1 MRVKFY
7 TLGCKVNTYET
18 EAMEQQFLTYGYEL
32 SEDIADIYII
42 NTCSVTN
49 IAERKSRQ
57 MIRRA
62 KEINPKAVI
71 VVCGCYA
78 QTSKEEIEKMPEVDI
93 VIGINEKTNIVKI
106 TEEYLKNN
114 NIVNNVNNEDN
125 KKGGIVK
132 VSDVMHQNEYLDFG
146 TTTYTELNRAVVKV
160 QDGCDRFCS
169 YCIIPYARGKVR
181 SRNPE
186 SILREI
192 TKIAQNGI
200 KEVVITGIHLASFG
214 KDFKV
219 EDEIKYR
226 EEFGYSENYEPFN
239 PKDDLH
245 TGGFRL
251 IELLEQINKV
261 KGIERIRLGSLEP
274 KLITEEFV
282 SRLSKLNKICDH
294 FHLSLQSGCDKTLK
308 DMNRRYTTEEFASS
322 ANLLRKIYPNVAI
335 TTDVI
340 VGFPGETDEDFE
352 KTYVFLKKIK
362 FYKMHIFKYSP
373 KKGTV
378 AKNMKNQIDG
388 KVKEERSS
396 KLIGLSDKNQN
407 EYNEEYIGKKVKVL
421 FEEYKKGYFKGHTT
435 NYIMVNV
442 KEDKINEEKIVNNI
456 LNVKITENNKEIKEL
471 IGKIE

>member
-18 EAMEQQFLTYGYEL
+18 EAMEQQFMTYGYDL
-32 SEDIADIYII
+32 SEGNADIYVI
-42 NTCSVTN
+42 NTCAVTN

-62 KEINPKAVI
+62 KEQNPKAII

-93 VIGINEKTNIVKI
+93 VIGVNEKTNIVKI
-106 TEEYLKNN
+106 VEEYINHNTNL
-114 NIVNNVNNEDN
+114 VQ
-125 KKGGIVK
+125 
-132 VSDVMHQNEYLDFG
+132 VSDVMHQNNYLDFG

-186 SILREI
+186 SVLREI
-192 TKIAQNGI
+192 AQIAQEGI

-214 KDFKV
+214 KDFSN
-219 EDEIKYR
+219 EDAKKYR
-226 EEFGYSENYEPFN
+226 QTFGYNQNFKSFD

-274 KLITEEFV
+274 KLITKDFV
-282 SRLSKLNKICDH
+282 ARLSKLEKICPH

-308 DMNRRYTTEEFASS
+308 DMNRRYTTEEFESS
-322 ANLLRKIYPNVAI
+322 ANLLRKVYPDVAL
-335 TTDVI
+335 TTDII
-340 VGFPGETDEDFE
+340 VGFPNETDADFE
-352 KTYVFLKKIK
+352 KTYEFLKKIK

-373 KKGTV
+373 KKGT
-378 AKNMKNQIDG
+378 AAIKMKNQVDG
-388 KVKEERSS
+388 KIKEERSK
-396 KLIGLSDKNQN
+396 KLIELSNKNQN
-407 EYNEEYIGKKVKVL
+407 EYNESYIGKTVKVL
-421 FEEYKKGYFKGHTT
+421 FEEYKNGYFKGHTA

-442 KEDKINEEKIVNNI
+442 KANLEDESKFVNKILDVKIEENKNEE
-456 LNVKITENNKEIKEL
+456 LY
-471 IGKIE
+471 GKIIDK

>member
-1 MRVKFY
+1 MKVKFY

-18 EAMEQQFLTYGYEL
+18 EAMEQQFMTYGYDL
-32 SEDIADIYII
+32 SESNADIYVI
-42 NTCSVTN
+42 NTCAVTN

-62 KEINPKAVI
+62 KELNPKAII

-78 QTSKEEIEKMPEVDI
+78 QTAKEEIEKMPEVDI
-93 VIGINEKTNIVKI
+93 VIGVNEKTNIVKI
-106 TEEYLKNN
+106 VEEFL
-114 NIVNNVNNEDN
+114 NE
-125 KKGGIVK
+125 KHGLVQ
-132 VSDVMHQNEYLDFG
+132 VSDVMHQNNYLDFG

-192 TKIAQNGI
+192 AQIAQDGI

-214 KDFKV
+214 KDFSM
-219 EDEIKYR
+219 EDAKKYR
-226 EEFGYSENYEPFN
+226 ETFGYNQNFKPFD

-274 KLITEEFV
+274 KLITEDFV
-282 SRLSKLNKICDH
+282 ARLSKLEKICPH

-308 DMNRRYTTEEFASS
+308 EMNRRYTTEEFENSVK
-322 ANLLRKIYPNVAI
+322 LLRKVYPDVAL
-335 TTDVI
+335 TTDII
-340 VGFPGETDEDFE
+340 VGFPNETDEDFK
-352 KTYVFLKKIK
+352 KTYEFLKKIK

-378 AKNMKNQIDG
+378 AIKMKNQVDG
-388 KVKEERSS
+388 KIKEERSK
-396 KLIGLSDKNQN
+396 KLIDISNNNQN
-407 EYNEEYIGKKVKVL
+407 EYNESYIGKTVKVL
-421 FEEYKKGYFKGHTT
+421 FEEYKNGYFKGHTA
-435 NYIMVNV
+435 NYIMVNAKGK
-442 KEDKINEEKIVNNI
+442 KEDEENVIDRI
-456 LNVKITENNKEIKEL
+456 LNVKILENDKSAIELFGEISDK
-471 IGKIE
+471 

>member
-32 SEDIADIYII
+32 SQDIADIYVI

-62 KEINPKAVI
+62 KELNPKAVI

-114 NIVNNVNNEDN
+114 NIENDVDSKEN
-125 KKGGIVK
+125 KKSGIVK

-226 EEFGYSENYEPFN
+226 KEFGYSENYKPFN

-274 KLITEEFV
+274 KLINEEFV

-308 DMNRRYTTEEFASS
+308 DMNRRYTTEEFENS

-340 VGFPGETDEDFE
+340 VGFPGETAEDFE
-352 KTYVFLKKIK
+352 KTYEFLKKIK

-396 KLIGLSDKNQN
+396 KLIELSDNNQN

-442 KEDKINEEKIVNNI
+442 KENKINEEKIVNNI
-456 LNVKITENNKEIKEL
+456 LNVKITENNKETKEL

>member
-1 MRVKFY
+1 MKVKFY

-18 EAMEQQFLTYGYEL
+18 EAMEQQFMTYGYDL
-32 SEDIADIYII
+32 SESSADIYVI
-42 NTCSVTN
+42 NTCAVTN

-62 KEINPKAVI
+62 KELNPKAII

-78 QTSKEEIEKMPEVDI
+78 QTAKEEIEKIPEVDI
-93 VIGINEKTNIVKI
+93 VIGVNEKTNIVKI
-106 TEEYLKNN
+106 VEEFL
-114 NIVNNVNNEDN
+114 NE
-125 KKGGIVK
+125 KQGLVQ
-132 VSDVMHQNEYLDFG
+132 VSDVMHQNNYLDFG

-186 SILREI
+186 SILREVV
-192 TKIAQNGI
+192 KISQKGI

-214 KDFKV
+214 KDFSR
-219 EDEIKYR
+219 EDAEKYR
-226 EEFGYSENYEPFN
+226 ETFGYNQDFKSFD

-274 KLITEEFV
+274 KLITKDFV
-282 SRLSKLNKICDH
+282 ARLSKLKKICPH

-308 DMNRRYTTEEFASS
+308 DMNRRYTTEEFENS
-322 ANLLRKIYPNVAI
+322 ANLLRKVYPEVAL
-335 TTDVI
+335 TTDII
-340 VGFPGETDEDFE
+340 VGFPNETDEDFE
-352 KTYVFLKKIK
+352 KTYKFLKKIK

-378 AKNMKNQIDG
+378 AIKMKNQVDG
-388 KVKEERSS
+388 KIKEERS
-396 KLIGLSDKNQN
+396 KRLIELSNKNQN
-407 EYNEEYIGKKVKVL
+407 EYNESYIGKTVKVL
-421 FEEYKKGYFKGHTT
+421 FEEYKNGYFKGHTA
-435 NYIMVNV
+435 NYIMVNA
-442 KEDKINEEKIVNNI
+442 KGNLTDESKIIDKI
-456 LNVKITENNKEIKEL
+456 LNVEIVENNNEEL
-471 IGKIE
+471 YGKIII

>member
-18 EAMEQQFLTYGYEL
+18 EAMEQQFMTYGYDL
-32 SEDIADIYII
+32 SEGNADIYVI
-42 NTCSVTN
+42 NTCAVTN

-62 KEINPKAVI
+62 KEQNPKAII

-93 VIGINEKTNIVKI
+93 VIGVNEKTNIVKI
-106 TEEYLKNN
+106 VEEYINHNTNL
-114 NIVNNVNNEDN
+114 VQ
-125 KKGGIVK
+125 
-132 VSDVMHQNEYLDFG
+132 VSDVMHQNNYLDFG

-186 SILREI
+186 SVLREI
-192 TKIAQNGI
+192 AQIAQEGI

-214 KDFKV
+214 KDFSN
-219 EDEIKYR
+219 EDAKKYR
-226 EEFGYSENYEPFN
+226 QTFGYNQNFKSFD

-274 KLITEEFV
+274 KLITREFV
-282 SRLSKLNKICDH
+282 TRLSKLEKICPH
-294 FHLSLQSGCDKTLK
+294 FHLSLQSGCNKTLK
-308 DMNRRYTTEEFASS
+308 DMNRRYTTEEFESS
-322 ANLLRKIYPNVAI
+322 ANLLRKVYPDVAL
-335 TTDVI
+335 TTDII
-340 VGFPGETDEDFE
+340 VGFPNETDADFE
-352 KTYVFLKKIK
+352 KTYEFLKKIK

-378 AKNMKNQIDG
+378 AIKMKNQVDG
-388 KVKEERSS
+388 KIKEERSK
-396 KLIGLSDKNQN
+396 KLIELSNKNQN
-407 EYNEEYIGKKVKVL
+407 EYNESYIGKTVKVL
-421 FEEYKKGYFKGHTT
+421 FEEYKNGYFKGHTA

-442 KEDKINEEKIVNNI
+442 KANLEDESKFVNKILDVKIEENKNEE
-456 LNVKITENNKEIKEL
+456 LY
-471 IGKIE
+471 GKIIDK